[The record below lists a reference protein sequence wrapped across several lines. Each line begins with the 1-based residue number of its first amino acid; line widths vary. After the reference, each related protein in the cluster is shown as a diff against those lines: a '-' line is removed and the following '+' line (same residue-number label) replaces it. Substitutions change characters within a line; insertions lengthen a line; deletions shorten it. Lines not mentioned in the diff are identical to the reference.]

1 MGLLTYH
8 RSINSEL
15 VATRNRVRDLLE
27 PGVHWGEDGLHKE
40 AILQQVLRRHI
51 PDTIQ
56 LTSGFVRLK
65 DSSTNQLDL
74 MITNSSGPILFRENN
89 FQIVTPNL
97 VEAVIEV
104 KTKLNSTQL
113 KNTLN
118 KLADNVAKIRSE
130 KMSDQWARSCTPQ
143 SSINP
148 WAGLFTFEECNISP
162 KTVVKILK
170 EVSQNK
176 LTRSIQA
183 VCLGPNVFVRF
194 WSHSPH
200 ATQETFYPS
209 WHYYHLDN
217 LAFSYFLGNAIWMHE
232 DSALEQRHWFP
243 IDEGKERHLKAK
255 LTINPPY
262 D

>member
-1 MGLLTYH
+1 MGLLRYH
-8 RSINSEL
+8 QSINSEL

-51 PDTIQ
+51 PDSIQ

-65 DSSTNQLDL
+65 ESSTSQIDL

-104 KTKLNSTQL
+104 KTKLNVSQL
-113 KNTLN
+113 RDALN
-118 KLADNVAKIRSE
+118 KLADNVAQIRVE
-130 KMSDQWARSCTPQ
+130 KMSDQWARVHAPL
-143 SSINP
+143 SSTAP
-148 WAGLFTFEECNISP
+148 WAGLFVFEECNIPPES
-162 KTVVKILK
+162 VVEVLK

-183 VCLGPNVFVRF
+183 VCLGPNLFARF
-194 WSHSPH
+194 W
-200 ATQETFYPS
+200 TQPPQPTQGVFHPS
-209 WHYYHLDN
+209 WHCYNLND
-217 LAFSYFLGNAIWMHE
+217 LAFSYFLGNAVWMHE
-232 DSALEQRHWFP
+232 DGSPEQRHWFP
-243 IDEGKERHLKAK
+243 LEEGKEVHLNAK
-255 LTINPPY
+255 STIAPPY